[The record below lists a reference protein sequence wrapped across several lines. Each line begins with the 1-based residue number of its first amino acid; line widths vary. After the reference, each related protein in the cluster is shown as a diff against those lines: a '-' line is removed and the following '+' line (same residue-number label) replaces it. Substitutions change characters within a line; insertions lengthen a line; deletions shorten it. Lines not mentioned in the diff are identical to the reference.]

1 MSNMVNWTE
10 VIISLCTL
18 IITSV
23 VVPLVTAKWKIA
35 KSEMS
40 KETQETILYWTEV
53 SVRWAKQWLASE
65 PGEKKKAEVLQF
77 VSNKLQELKI
87 NVSANELDKIIEAV
101 YEQVKKEIKE

>member
-1 MSNMVNWTE
+1 MINWTE

-18 IITSV
+18 IITGV
-23 VVPLVTAKWKIA
+23 LVPLVTAKWKIA

-77 VSNKLQELKI
+77 VSNKLRELKI
-87 NVSANELDKIIEAV
+87 NVSADELDKIIECD
-101 YEQVKKEIKE
+101 YEQVKKEVKE